1 MLNAVLAMASSIL
14 TALRNRS
21 APFRVGL
28 AVVWTALILILA
40 SSPELPGLIDD
51 LATAPRKAGH
61 FAVYAILG
69 LLVNLAVLDHGARV
83 SGMALVAPL
92 VLGIAIAGTDEFIQT
107 FVPPRDGRLL
117 DVLIDAAGVA
127 AAQAAILALEFHS
140 LRRAIEQS
148 NYRAVLGR

>member
-1 MLNAVLAMASSIL
+1 MLNNLVGVAASIL
-14 TALRNRS
+14 TTLRQRS
-21 APFRVGL
+21 TAFRVCL
-28 AVVWTALILILA
+28 ALVWTALILTLA
-40 SSPELPGLIDD
+40 ASPELPGLIDD

-69 LLVNLAVLDHGARV
+69 LLVNLAVLDRGARV

-107 FVPPRDGRLL
+107 FVPRRDGRLL

-140 LRRAIEQS
+140 LRRTIEQANIRMILS
-148 NYRAVLGR
+148 R